1 MNTIRTTA
9 EKSLIEE
16 DADLTS
22 VLIDIHDLMIPESTE
37 DNVLGQG
44 GFGKVLRGKYRGHD
58 VAIKQM
64 RADVEDEELHENLSR
79 FRIECLFMKEL
90 KHENIVMLIGAVW
103 SEAVIC
109 CVMEYVSGGSLKD
122 VIDQKMNLTW
132 TGEKLDYCIGIC
144 RGMVYLHKCIFFD
157 AATESYKEGVIHRDL
172 KPENV
177 LLTEAQ
183 VVKIADFG
191 ESRIVTNDATM
202 TVVGTAFFMAP
213 EVYRGERYDKA
224 CDVFSYGMCLVEL
237 CQVGHIQKML
247 ENALLKINPNSRFN
261 KSRSRLLTKLQQG
274 EVSERALM
282 KTSIRATT

>member
-144 RGMVYLHKCIFFD
+144 RGMVIPPQVH
-157 AATESYKEGVIHRDL
+157 
-172 KPENV
+172 
-177 LLTEAQ
+177 LL
-183 VVKIADFG
+183 
-191 ESRIVTNDATM
+191 RRRN
-202 TVVGTAFFMAP
+202 
-213 EVYRGERYDKA
+213 R
-224 CDVFSYGMCLVEL
+224 
-237 CQVGHIQKML
+237 
-247 ENALLKINPNSRFN
+247 
-261 KSRSRLLTKLQQG
+261 KLQRG
-274 EVSERALM
+274 RDPPRFKARERAPDRSAGGEKRRLW
-282 KTSIRATT
+282 